1 MAIES
6 EILTPE
12 QAAEKLKVSIITVR
26 RLLKNGNLNGFKVGR
41 RWRIDESDL
50 RKYIKRQ
57 RKRSE
62 WNGK

>member
-1 MAIES
+1 MATES